1 MPIPDLYRLDELFT
15 EEQRL
20 IQRTV
25 RDFVDEKILPGVRQW
40 NRDAVFPVELIPE
53 MAALGLLGATI
64 QGWGC
69 AGVDYVAYGLIAQ
82 ELERGDSGFRSFVS
96 VQNGL
101 SMYPL
106 LAFGSEEQKDRWL
119 PPMARGEVVG
129 CFALTEPDFG
139 SDPGG
144 LITQARRTAGGWVLN
159 GVKRWSTNATIAD
172 LAVIWAKDEA
182 GVIRGFLVEKGT
194 PGMTAP
200 EITGKLSLRVS
211 VSSEVHLDDCHIPA
225 ENALPGAVGLK
236 TALMCLNQARYS
248 IAWGAVGAALACFEE
263 AVEYAQT
270 RIQFDRPIAGFQLV
284 QAKLA
289 RMWTE
294 ITNARLL
301 VLRLGQ
307 MMDQGKAHHAAV
319 SMAKR
324 YNVQTALETARTCR
338 DLLGASGIV
347 DDYHVFR
354 HMANLESVYT
364 YEGTHDI
371 HTLILGQELTGLA
384 AYA

>member
-1 MPIPDLYRLDELFT
+1 
-15 EEQRL
+15 
-20 IQRTV
+20 
-25 RDFVDEKILPGVRQW
+25 
-40 NRDAVFPVELIPE
+40 
-53 MAALGLLGATI
+53 
-64 QGWGC
+64 
-69 AGVDYVAYGLIAQ
+69 
-82 ELERGDSGFRSFVS
+82 
-96 VQNGL
+96 
-101 SMYPL
+101 
-106 LAFGSEEQKDRWL
+106 
-119 PPMARGEVVG
+119 
-129 CFALTEPDFG
+129 
-139 SDPGG
+139 
-144 LITQARRTAGGWVLN
+144 
-159 GVKRWSTNATIAD
+159 
-172 LAVIWAKDEA
+172 
-182 GVIRGFLVEKGT
+182 
-194 PGMTAP
+194 MTAP

-211 VSSEVHLDDCHIPA
+211 VSSEVHLDDCRIPA

-263 AVEYAQT
+263 AVEYAKS

-301 VLRLGQ
+301 ALRLGQ
-307 MMDQGKAHHAAV
+307 LMDLGQARPAAI

-324 YNVQTALETARTCR
+324 YNVQMALDTARTCR
-338 DLLGASGIV
+338 DILGASGIV

-371 HTLILGQELTGLA
+371 HTLILGQELTGWE
-384 AYA
+384 AYT